1 MGVLLGLLAPL
12 RLFNDA
18 ILAASRVLGMLALA
32 IMVVFILIQVFSR
45 YILNDALPWSEEAAR
60 FCMLWMTG
68 LVAPAAFRRGG
79 FVAIDMLERALPRV
93 LATIL
98 SMTLLIIALLVMI
111 YALQI
116 GWAEVTGFA
125 GTFKTASLY
134 TYILPSISEFTIEF
148 GLTKMPRSHM
158 MASLVVGLVL
168 MIIVSGELL
177 LRGVITLIGGGDNLP
192 PLAEPNAAG
201 AE

>member
-1 MGVLLGLLAPL
+1 MGVLMGLLAPL
-12 RLFNDA
+12 RLFNDTV
-18 ILAASRVLGMLALA
+18 LAACRVLGMLALA
-32 IMVVFILIQVFSR
+32 IMVIFILIQVFSR

-68 LVAPAAFRRGG
+68 LVAPASFRRGG
-79 FVAIDMLERALPRV
+79 FVVIDMLERALPR
-93 LATIL
+93 LFATIL
-98 SMTLLIIALLVMI
+98 SMTLLLIAVLVMV

-134 TYILPSISEFTIEF
+134 TYILPSISDLSIEF
-148 GLTKMPRSHM
+148 GLAKMPRSHM
-158 MASLVVGLVL
+158 MASLVVGLTL
-168 MIIVSGELL
+168 MIIVSAELL
-177 LRGVITLIGGGDNLP
+177 IRSIITLVGGGDDLP
-192 PLAEPNAAG
+192 PLAEPNVAG